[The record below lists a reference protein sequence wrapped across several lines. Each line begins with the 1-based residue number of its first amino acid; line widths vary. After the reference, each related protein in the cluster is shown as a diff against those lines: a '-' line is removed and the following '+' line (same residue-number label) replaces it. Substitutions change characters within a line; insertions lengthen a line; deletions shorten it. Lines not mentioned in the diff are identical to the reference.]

1 MSHPSSR
8 FRNRRPSTQY
18 SRAALRPHFVFIP
31 HSRSGR
37 SGILLSD
44 GSHFT
49 TYKWSVPAGGRGV
62 SHSHYC
68 YIERSRT
75 HARAPAYVV
84 YDVARAGSWS
94 RLTHAPARPTRPRL
108 IYDPRVCFQGSANKD
123 DLHQRNSRPVGW
135 LAGRR
140 RPDYWECARPPTEG
154 HFENS
159 EMTTDRETGSR
170 YYFVNRI
177 YLDCIS
183 ILVSRSADE
192 FLANVSL
199 AFFS

>member
-1 MSHPSSR
+1 MAYYR
-8 FRNRRPSTQY
+8 ARALTLLLLYLQVVGTRR
-18 SRAALRPHFVFIP
+18 R
-31 HSRSGR
+31 
-37 SGILLSD
+37 
-44 GSHFT
+44 
-49 TYKWSVPAGGRGV
+49 GGGGV
-62 SHSHYC
+62 SQSLLLH
-68 YIERSRT
+68 RAFT
-75 HARAPAYVV
+75 HARSRARIRCA
-84 YDVARAGSWS
+84 DVARAGSWS
-94 RLTHAPARPTRPRL
+94 MLTHAPARPTRPRL

-123 DLHQRNSRPVGW
+123 DLHQRNSRPADW

-159 EMTTDRETGSR
+159 EMTTDCETGSR

-192 FLANVSL
+192 CLANVSS